1 MPWTKITRCL
11 PSVWKETRSLTKTVP
26 DGGAGA
32 VTSSVC
38 CESGFMRLAGS
49 TDQREEKRK
58 SQRSEPTTGK
68 PKSGQV
74 LVRTQGGKKGR
85 TVVAPDKAP
94 LQPCGLFADL
104 VKLQGCEPST
114 ENTKNGQVLVR
125 TRGGEK
131 AGQWR
136 LRKRCCRHHE
146 GLFVDLVKLRS
157 CNLQRKTQKADRFW
171 FAPGKGK
178 TEIHQLFKG
187 NVRSSEIAAEHWR
200 KNTKQLTQPIRSRR
214 MGMHMRVDP
223 AQRESATVKSEQ
235 LNPEQQE
242 RIRRRAHQIYEE
254 HGREEG
260 HSLNH
265 RLQAKAE
272 VVNRDRS
279 LKTA

>member
-32 VTSSVC
+32 GNSTDC
-38 CESGFMRLAGS
+38 CESGFMRLACS

-58 SQRSEPTTGK
+58 SQRSEPTTGN
-68 PKSGQV
+68 PKS
-74 LVRTQGGKKGR
+74 
-85 TVVAPDKAP
+85 
-94 LQPCGLFADL
+94 
-104 VKLQGCEPST
+104 
-114 ENTKNGQVLVR
+114 GQVLVR

-178 TEIHQLFKG
+178 TEIYQLFKG
-187 NVRSSEIAAEHWR
+187 NVRSSEF
-200 KNTKQLTQPIRSRR
+200 
-214 MGMHMRVDP
+214 G
-223 AQRESATVKSEQ
+223 
-235 LNPEQQE
+235 
-242 RIRRRAHQIYEE
+242 
-254 HGREEG
+254 
-260 HSLNH
+260 
-265 RLQAKAE
+265 RLQPSSGKCSSTLRA
-272 VVNRDRS
+272 VRVGGFS
-279 LKTA
+279 VFSS

>member
-1 MPWTKITRCL
+1 
-11 PSVWKETRSLTKTVP
+11 
-26 DGGAGA
+26 
-32 VTSSVC
+32 
-38 CESGFMRLAGS
+38 MRLACS

-85 TVVAPDKAP
+85 TVVAPDEAP

-104 VKLQGCEPST
+104 VKLQSCEPST
-114 ENTKNGQVLVR
+114 ENTKSGQVLVR

-187 NVRSSEIAAEHWR
+187 YVRSSEIRFEKKQVLVTFDDA
-200 KNTKQLTQPIRSRR
+200 KTNTDALVEATTNAGYPSQP
-214 MGMHMRVDP
+214 
-223 AQRESATVKSEQ
+223 E
-235 LNPEQQE
+235 
-242 RIRRRAHQIYEE
+242 
-254 HGREEG
+254 
-260 HSLNH
+260 
-265 RLQAKAE
+265 KAG
-272 VVNRDRS
+272 
-279 LKTA
+279 K

>member
-32 VTSSVC
+32 GNSTDC
-38 CESGFMRLAGS
+38 CESGFMGLACS

-85 TVVAPDKAP
+85 TVVAPDEAP

-104 VKLQGCEPST
+104 VKLQSCEPTTGKPKSGQVLVRTQGGKKGRTVVAPDEAPLQPCGLFADLVKLQSCEPST
-114 ENTKNGQVLVR
+114 ENTKSGQVLVR

-136 LRKRCCRHHE
+136 LQKRCCRHHE

-187 NVRSSEIAAEHWR
+187 YVRSSECKR
-200 KNTKQLTQPIRSRR
+200 P
-214 MGMHMRVDP
+214 
-223 AQRESATVKSEQ
+223 
-235 LNPEQQE
+235 
-242 RIRRRAHQIYEE
+242 
-254 HGREEG
+254 
-260 HSLNH
+260 
-265 RLQAKAE
+265 
-272 VVNRDRS
+272 
-279 LKTA
+279 

>member
-32 VTSSVC
+32 GNSTDC
-38 CESGFMRLAGS
+38 CESGFMRLACS

-85 TVVAPDKAP
+85 TVVAPDEAP
-94 LQPCGLFADL
+94 VQPCGLFADL
-104 VKLQGCEPST
+104 VKLQSCEPST
-114 ENTKNGQVLVR
+114 ENTKSGQVLVR

-187 NVRSSEIAAEHWR
+187 YVRSSEIRPSWNCGGNMRLEPESRWYLLPRPDLVVERSAEPQILKIDAA
-200 KNTKQLTQPIRSRR
+200 
-214 MGMHMRVDP
+214 
-223 AQRESATVKSEQ
+223 
-235 LNPEQQE
+235 
-242 RIRRRAHQIYEE
+242 
-254 HGREEG
+254 
-260 HSLNH
+260 
-265 RLQAKAE
+265 
-272 VVNRDRS
+272 
-279 LKTA
+279 